1 MRAGELRRRFRIEEP
16 VNNELDAAGH
26 PVEKWR
32 LFGMVWGELTEVSAS
47 ETDGVDQ
54 KTAAASLTVRIRYT
68 RGVDTTMRL
77 YFEDDKTSRTFGIDG
92 VTKDQKNREMFLACR
107 EER

>member
-16 VNNELDAAGH
+16 VNNEYDAAGH

-47 ETDGVDQ
+47 ESDSAEGKDW
-54 KTAAASLTVRIRYT
+54 AASLTVRIRYT
-68 RGVDTTMRL
+68 RGVDSTMRL
-77 YFEDDKTSRTFGIDG
+77 SFEDDKTKRTMGISG
-92 VTKDQKNREMFLACR
+92 VTKDAKNTEMVLACR
-107 EER
+107 ESR